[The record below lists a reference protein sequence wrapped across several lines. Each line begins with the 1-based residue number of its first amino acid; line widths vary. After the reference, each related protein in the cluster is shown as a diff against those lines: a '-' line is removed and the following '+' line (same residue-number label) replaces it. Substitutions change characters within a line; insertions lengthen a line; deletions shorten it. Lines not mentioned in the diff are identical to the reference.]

1 MYWNLVESYFHGE
14 RGNGVVYRLRCESE
28 IIISECLIPNSL
40 TSPCIFS
47 ILFQKTF
54 SNGIDKEHLVKKPRS
69 RFFNWPPFDL
79 FFMHLMFDSKGAI
92 ARKFEVGNLGVKK
105 VY

>member
-54 SNGIDKEHLVKKPRS
+54 SNGIDKEHLVNNQDPAFLIGLRLIYFS
-69 RFFNWPPFDL
+69 CT
-79 FFMHLMFDSKGAI
+79 
-92 ARKFEVGNLGVKK
+92 
-105 VY
+105 